1 MSPLICNMVD
11 KHIFMPYMMNHRPLA
26 ADKKS
31 NIGDFLMMDHI
42 DDGVIVKVRALYAQ
56 DDDAKRFLDWCA
68 GKRRDAQETSID
80 NIMRVTDVS
89 RSTAV
94 ALAKALDE
102 AGCGE
107 FIVGR
112 RGSSS
117 RFAWNY
123 SRINLGHIAAG
134 EAEELEAVIDPI
146 DDEDEHTNEV
156 TALTIPQAKRYLA
169 QSLGVTP
176 EQIEIH
182 IKA

>member
-1 MSPLICNMVD
+1 
-11 KHIFMPYMMNHRPLA
+11 
-26 ADKKS
+26 
-31 NIGDFLMMDHI
+31 MMDHI
-42 DDGVIVKVRALYAQ
+42 DNDVVTAVRALYAQ

-68 GKRRDAQETSID
+68 GKHRDARETSIEH
-80 NIMRVTDVS
+80 IMRVTDVS

-117 RFAWNY
+117 RFAWKY

-134 EAEELEAVIDPI
+134 EAEELEEVINPVD
-146 DDEDEHTNEV
+146 DDEEHNSEV
-156 TALTIPQAKRYLA
+156 TGLTIPQAKRYLA